1 MTLVALLE
9 ATVLPHLQVGGAQP
23 DLALLTV
30 GAWTLQHGSE
40 NGALWATVGG
50 LGLDLLSAGPFGA
63 SALGLL
69 AVCALVGGDQG
80 RPFRSNPLA
89 MIFGVVV
96 MTLVF
101 HGVVLTLMQLT
112 GHQVSWLDA
121 GWQVILPRA
130 AFNLTLMPFV
140 YGLLRWL
147 DRSGRWEG
155 VLE

>member
-40 NGALWATVGG
+40 NGAVWATVGG
-50 LGLDLLSAGPFGA
+50 LVLDLLSAGPFGA

-69 AVCALVGGDQG
+69 VVCAIIGVDQG

-96 MTLVF
+96 MTIAF

-112 GHQVSWLDA
+112 GHQLSWLDA
-121 GWQVILPRA
+121 GWQVILPKVV
-130 AFNLTLMPFV
+130 FNLALLPFV

-147 DRSGRWEG
+147 DRSGRRESM
-155 VLE
+155 LE